1 MSTLFFD
8 GFDRGTLLKRLD
20 ANYWK
25 LQLKNY
31 PQYAFGAY
39 TYNHTSALAGSYVYD
54 FVNYSPNNGI
64 LPINNYTSL
73 AYSTVYGG
81 IGNDYPG
88 YGRSPGFLAIT
99 NIPINQS
106 AFNLTPLSYIAL
118 SGFQSISGTKSYFG
132 IRCLGIETKDT
143 DYHTS
148 DTLIEGRFG
157 SKHPFLAFCSGNNTG
172 LLLNLVSVTG
182 DTLLN
187 LRQVG
192 DSEQNYT
199 GKKITIGLEVQQNT
213 GISGIFDLN
222 LGDTL
227 NQYRIT
233 PIYCGGGFVEN
244 GPRLIPTDHP
254 HKILTIADTRMGP
267 YNSNVL
273 SRWTHFE
280 FEIDHT
286 GGGIRLK
293 VEGADSLVIN
303 TEESDRELWDIH
315 IDISG
320 FYYDNI
326 RIFNRTY
333 NSTALSSCT
342 GNQEYYGTVN
352 FNNSF
357 YYMRGSLTL
366 IDDVTL
372 VDNTGNNPK
381 YFLGKDS
388 KVLPLAPGL
397 GSTNNTIFSDQEN
410 IIDGPLQWSKSSN
423 VSNKALLASFDK
435 DNSYIYTADPNKIT
449 AIVYSNS
456 YYTPFENKD
465 NNSTW
470 RYSYN
475 DGIGG
480 MKIYNY
486 ARKEFLDTSFRNV
499 VSKTGLPDPSGNN
512 TVFLI
517 HGNETE
523 PTIDYS
529 KYAHSLSSLGSISLI
544 PSGKFDGSLSF
555 AGSDSLLVTQNS
567 LYDIRDTKFTI
578 EAWIK
583 FNNNNEKIVLF
594 DRKYRSDLPSFALNG
609 DEVVDPSISNMGY
622 RISINTGFLSIESWF
637 AVGDQL
643 FSTFTPCSTPAS
655 MDLILPSAITTGQWH
670 HVAVTRQ
677 IINSSPPTGYFTVF
691 LNGVSGTGY
700 YARNIST
707 ASFFGLTYGS
717 CPGSVSGSSL
727 SGPRLLQITPGDEYY
742 YSDIYSM
749 HFGQLSSRYVPSNSS
764 TSQIMPFTY
773 FGGSG
778 YVDELRVSSGLVR
791 YTSNFTPEI
800 SPYVGPTER
809 FIEFG
814 PIHELTRTN
823 YKLIEYYQMDH
834 PQTLQPFTSGQIIT
848 SGLRLGVKKL

>member
-8 GFDRGTLLKRLD
+8 GFDRGTLLKKLD
-20 ANYWK
+20 QNYWK

-39 TYNHTSALAGSYVYD
+39 TYNHTSALGGNYVYD
-54 FVNYSPNNGI
+54 FASYSPNNGV
-64 LPINNYTSL
+64 LPTNSYTIYPPYNY
-73 AYSTVYGG
+73 YGG
-81 IGNDYPG
+81 MPNDYPG
-88 YGRSPGFLAIT
+88 YGRTPGFLAIT

-106 AFNLTPLSYIAL
+106 AFNLTPLTYIAL
-118 SGFQSISGTKSYFG
+118 SGFQPISGTKSYFG

-143 DYHTS
+143 DYHDS
-148 DTLIEGRFG
+148 DALIEGRFG

-213 GISGIFDLN
+213 GISGTFDLN

-233 PIYCGGGFVEN
+233 PIYCGGNYVEE
-244 GPRLIPTDHP
+244 GARLIPLGHP
-254 HKILTIADTRMGP
+254 HKILTIADTRMGA
-267 YNSNVL
+267 YNTNVL

-280 FEIDHT
+280 FEVDHT

-293 VEGADSLVIN
+293 VEGADALVID

-333 NSTALSSCT
+333 NSTALSACT
-342 GNQEYYGTVN
+342 GNQQNFGTAAYN
-352 FNNSF
+352 DAF
-357 YYMRGSLTL
+357 YYMRGALTL

-388 KVLPLAPGL
+388 KVLPLAPGF
-397 GSTNNTIFSDQEN
+397 GSTNNTIFIDQEN
-410 IIDGPLQWSKSSN
+410 GIDGPLQWSKSSN

-435 DNSYIYTADPNKIT
+435 DNSYVYTSDQNKIT

-456 YYTPFENKD
+456 YYNPFEYKD

-475 DGIGG
+475 DGIAG

-486 ARKEFLDTSFRNV
+486 ARKEFLDSNFQNII
-499 VSKTGLPDPSGNN
+499 SKTGLPDPTDNN
-512 TVFLI
+512 TIFLL
-517 HGNETE
+517 HCNEID
-523 PTIDYS
+523 PIVDYS
-529 KYAHSLSSLGSISLI
+529 RYSYPLSSVGTVSLSN
-544 PSGKFDGSLSF
+544 SGKFDEALF
-555 AGSDSLLVTQNS
+555 FTGSDSLLVTQNS

-583 FNNNNEKIVLF
+583 FNNNNDNVILF
-594 DRKYRSDLPSFALNG
+594 DRKYRGDLPSFVLNG
-609 DEVVDPSISNMGY
+609 SESSDGIPNRGY
-622 RISINTGFLSIESWF
+622 RISLNTGLLSVESWF
-637 AVGDQL
+637 AISDDYG
-643 FSTFTPCSTPAS
+643 STYTPCSVPAS
-655 MDLILPSAITTGQWH
+655 INLILPSAISTGQWH
-670 HVAVTRQ
+670 HIALTRN
-677 IINSSPPTGYFTVF
+677 IINSNPPTGYFTVF

-707 ASFFGLTYGS
+707 SSYFNIIYSA
-717 CPGSVSGSSL
+717 CPGSGSGSSL
-727 SGPRLLQITPGDEYY
+727 VGPRLFQIAPGDEMYY
-742 YSDIYSM
+742 NDSYGM
-749 HFGQLSSRYVPSNSS
+749 HFGNLSSRYTPSNSF
-764 TSQIMPFTY
+764 TTQIMPYTY

-778 YVDELRVSSGLVR
+778 LIDELRVTSGIVR
-791 YTSNFTPEI
+791 YTTNFTPPTL
-800 SPYVGPTER
+800 PYTGPTER

-814 PIHELTRTN
+814 PVHNLTRTN
-823 YKLIEYYQMDH
+823 YKLIQYYQMDH
-834 PQTLQPFTSGQIIT
+834 PETLQPFTSGQVIT
-848 SGLRLGVKKL
+848 SGIKLGIKKL